1 VEWIIK
7 MPETIILNPDVKLI
21 FDAINKKRKRY
32 DLLYAYYEGRHPLRY
47 STDRLK
53 KAFEK
58 LDTYFA
64 QNWISVIIESLTDKL
79 ILKGFDVSDNEAANT
94 AIDDLYKLYD
104 MQLLADDVHEAA
116 IVTGEAFI
124 IAMQSEDGDS
134 EEPLDIYFNDPRM
147 CHVLYD
153 FDRPGKKRV
162 AGKMYIDE
170 QRFVCMVLYYEDK
183 FLYYKTN
190 QRLKDKSET
199 LPTWKPSLFLPDPD
213 TPEEDNPFDEI
224 PVFHFRSKRNSKKL
238 DVGPSEVSL
247 QDAINKLLTDM
258 LVSSEFN
265 AFVQRVIISQADPGN
280 LQNIAGANWWLPS
293 GDSKGQQ
300 TSVQELGG
308 RTLDGFLSA
317 IDKMATSLG
326 IISRTPKHYFFAQG
340 GDPSGEALIAMEAPL
355 NKKASKRQKG
365 FGVEWQRLAKFLLNI
380 SGNKDVKKSQIVPI
394 WEPIETVQ
402 PLTAANIIKT
412 ETDAGIPLNTS
423 ARRRGWSNEE
433 IKQMEDD
440 KKKEKKEMAG
450 LAQNALDE
458 LRAQDARNN
467 ATGQLAGAA
476 PANGRNN
483 TSAQQGNGS

>member
-1 VEWIIK
+1 
-7 MPETIILNPDVKLI
+7 
-21 FDAINKKRKRY
+21 
-32 DLLYAYYEGRHPLRY
+32 
-47 STDRLK
+47 
-53 KAFEK
+53 
-58 LDTYFA
+58 
-64 QNWISVIIESLTDKL
+64 
-79 ILKGFDVSDNEAANT
+79 
-94 AIDDLYKLYD
+94 
-104 MQLLADDVHEAA
+104 
-116 IVTGEAFI
+116 
-124 IAMQSEDGDS
+124 
-134 EEPLDIYFNDPRM
+134 
-147 CHVLYD
+147 
-153 FDRPGKKRV
+153 
-162 AGKMYIDE
+162 
-170 QRFVCMVLYYEDK
+170 
-183 FLYYKTN
+183 
-190 QRLKDKSET
+190 
-199 LPTWKPSLFLPDPD
+199 
-213 TPEEDNPFDEI
+213 
-224 PVFHFRSKRNSKKL
+224 
-238 DVGPSEVSL
+238 
-247 QDAINKLLTDM
+247 
-258 LVSSEFN
+258 
-265 AFVQRVIISQADPGN
+265 
-280 LQNIAGANWWLPS
+280 
-293 GDSKGQQ
+293 
-300 TSVQELGG
+300 
-308 RTLDGFLSA
+308 
-317 IDKMATSLG
+317 MATSLG